1 MTSSSAGPLTLVLV
15 IAVAAAI
22 AVLVGWLTGRGGQ
35 RRGLG
40 IGALVFVILGAGGL
54 WLAKARPVAET
65 APAPV
70 VTPTASPTPYIASTK
85 AGGKHEAVRKAP
97 SVAAQDIM
105 MLWTVAPAD
114 RERVCTNDMKHFAQ
128 DCRDA
133 AAGMVE
139 MSRPAIPDKLFAD
152 LGKAVKGDLI
162 NRNTSDLADQA
173 IAATRATQ
181 PDEMYAFPSPG
192 GTNANVYWCAGGND
206 QAKYDVANKAALALA
221 RTAGLKLADGVI
233 VGRVLLI
240 RLDPAKQGSK
250 MPKLGEGDLISADM
264 AAPVTVQMLD
274 QLRTGAQMVPT
285 SRGAAPGPNTIAI
298 YACR

>member
-1 MTSSSAGPLTLVLV
+1 MTISGSEPLTLLLVL
-15 IAVAAAI
+15 AVAAAI
-22 AVLVGWLTGRGGQ
+22 AMLAGWLAGRNGQ

-54 WLAKARPVAET
+54 WLAKARPAAET
-65 APAPV
+65 ASPPMI
-70 VTPTASPTPYIASTK
+70 TPTTSPTPYIASTK
-85 AGGKHEAVRKAP
+85 AGGKHDAVRKAP

-105 MLWTVAPAD
+105 MLWTVTPVD
-114 RERVCTNDMKHFAQ
+114 RERVCTKDMKHFAQ

-133 AAGMVE
+133 VAGMAE

-152 LGKAVKGDLI
+152 LGRAVKGDLI

-173 IAATRATQ
+173 VEATRAEQ
-181 PDEMYAFPSPG
+181 PDEMYSFPSPG

-206 QAKYDVANKAALALA
+206 QAKYDAANKAALALA

-240 RLDPAKQGSK
+240 RLDRAKQGGK
-250 MPKLGEGDLISADM
+250 MPELGEGDLISADM
-264 AAPVTVQMLD
+264 AAPITAQMLD
-274 QLRTGAQMVPT
+274 QLRTGAQMTPM
-285 SRGAAPGPNTIAI
+285 SRGTAPGPHAIAI